1 MFSVKLVGSAVKR
14 GNAAVS
20 EAVSGAAAGVSGAA
34 ANLQQVQVDGVGKVR
49 DAANAAAAA
58 ASSTSQEV
66 GRVLK
71 KGNEALKID
80 RVVKDI
86 NSAAT
91 SVSKRANNVF
101 KGRDSGNGRASFSNS
116 FGREHKWDEY
126 GSENEDE
133 DVDATSEGVLTALEK
148 EILIAGLTDS
158 EDMGPAVR
166 AVHERGVS
174 DTLVQALEELG
185 TQRSGDILQACD
197 QERALDMMRSVQ
209 LMVSLK
215 EEVANAESRLA
226 NINTRLQSDGA
237 RLLQAQSDVLDMR
250 QCQTNL
256 EQTCQVLD
264 ECIAVIRLTC
274 AVRQHLRNDKLHAAL
289 EALLHL
295 QSLGLHNM
303 RAPSLWRL
311 LRQLLPALTE
321 EVKAQAVRDFNRW
334 LALLRKLAA
343 KVGRALL
350 EGTLERGVQEAAARQ
365 SASRRVNGGSCLPL
379 LKDRTG
385 DVLSD
390 NARGNSS
397 GSVSTRSGEDGEAYQ
412 ICGVGVEMG
421 PLLMCL
427 HLFRRL
433 GQVGRAHP
441 MLHLPPSAGPGLLA
455 PWIAS
460 SEACPVS
467 RHRWISYELNCG
479 RQGAPTP
486 RLTWSPLTCRPA
498 QRATLTCAQWC
509 GPTSKRFWDSSSLI
523 R

>member
-34 ANLQQVQVDGVGKVR
+34 ANLQQVQVDSVGKVR

-116 FGREHKWDEY
+116 FGREQKWDEY
-126 GSENEDE
+126 GSENDE

-148 EILIAGLTDS
+148 EILLAGLTDS

-185 TQRSGDILQACD
+185 TKRSGDILQACD

-250 QCQTNL
+250 QCQKNL
-256 EQTCQVLD
+256 EQTSQVLD
-264 ECIAVIRLTC
+264 ECIAVIRLSCT
-274 AVRQHLRNDKLHAAL
+274 VRQHLRNDKLHAAL

-311 LRQLLPALTE
+311 LLQSVPVLTD

-365 SASRRVNGGSCLPL
+365 SASRRVHGGSRLTL
-379 LKDRTG
+379 LKERTG

-390 NARGNSS
+390 NARGNLSS
-397 GSVSTRSGEDGEAYQ
+397 TASTRSGEDGEEYQ
-412 ICGVGVEMG
+412 LCGVGVEMG
-421 PLLMCL
+421 PLLRCL

-433 GQVGRAHP
+433 GQVGRTHL
-441 MLHLPPSAGPGLLA
+441 MLQLPPQLPPSAGPGLLA
-455 PWIAS
+455 PWVA
-460 SEACPVS
+460 
-467 RHRWISYELNCG
+467 
-479 RQGAPTP
+479 
-486 RLTWSPLTCRPA
+486 
-498 QRATLTCAQWC
+498 
-509 GPTSKRFWDSSSLI
+509 FF
-523 R
+523 